1 MRHKLAKL
9 FLAAAACAAVLGL
22 TACSGNG
29 TEELVTEK
37 VSDTAQG
44 KTKLVFLRAG
54 TEPERRDYWKRVIER
69 FEKDNPDIEIEYQE
83 APWGDDFE
91 TKLNTG
97 FASGTAPDVICFSM
111 ASMGTRVPLGQYA
124 ALDEYVDSW
133 DGREDF
139 MENALTLGSV
149 NGSLYGIAV
158 FPDPRMLI
166 YNKEM
171 FEEAGLDPDAP
182 PATWDELLE
191 AHKAL
196 VKKDGDTVEQ
206 TGFAMPSSGSNM
218 QQYYSIFIE
227 QNGVKNLVDE
237 DDDTILVNTPEAVEA
252 AEFMK
257 EIKDAGAIQWD
268 CTTVDQNP
276 FGMGLAAMTIG
287 NDQDF
292 KNMDQGDLE
301 GKIAMAAPIEGTKQA
316 TFCGVTFLYMSGE
329 TKHSD
334 ESWKFMEYI
343 SSKDE
348 MWTRYEEI
356 GATPLRES
364 LKEDFIAQDPQKNGV
379 IYESISCGTGSP
391 KVAYSNSVYNI
402 VNSAMEEI
410 MYDAKTPRDAMDDAA
425 KKIQEEIENQ

>member
-1 MRHKLAKL
+1 MKRKFVRLL
-9 FLAAAACAAVLGL
+9 MVFVACAAALSL
-22 TACSGNG
+22 TACGGNG
-29 TEELVTEK
+29 TEELVSEA
-37 VSDTAQG
+37 DGNDEDG
-44 KTKLVFLRAG
+44 KIRLVFLRAG
-54 TEPERRDYWKRVIER
+54 TEPERRDYWNSVIGR
-69 FEKDNPDIEIEYQE
+69 FEEENPDFEIEYQE

-124 ALDEYVDSW
+124 PLDEYVENW
-133 DGREDF
+133 DGKEDF

-171 FEEAGLDPDAP
+171 FEAAGLDPDAP
-182 PATWDELLE
+182 PTNWKELLA
-191 AHKAL
+191 AHEAL
-196 VKKDGDTVEQ
+196 VEKDGDTVVQ

-237 DDDTILVNTPEAVEA
+237 DDDTVLVNTPEAVEA

-257 EIKDAGAIQWD
+257 LIKDAGTIQWD
-268 CTTVDQNP
+268 CSTVDQNP

-292 KNMDQGDLE
+292 KNMNQGDLE
-301 GKIAMAAPIEGTKQA
+301 GKIAMASPVTGTKQA
-316 TFCGVTFLYMSGE
+316 TFCGVTFLFLSGE
-329 TKHSD
+329 TKHPE
-334 ESWKFMEYI
+334 ESWKFMEYL

-364 LKEDFIAQDPQKNGV
+364 LKEDFIAQDPQKNSV
-379 IYESISCGTGSP
+379 IYESINCGTGSP

-410 MYDAKTPRDAMDDAA
+410 MYDAKSPEDAMNDAA
-425 KKIQEEIENQ
+425 KKIQEEIDSQ